1 MDGTMQQVYPDLMQ
15 GVLLRGKTLKFVT
28 NLCFLIVIEV
38 VQEHIDQPSYDIT
51 PDTTWEKHERN
62 TRKTREKHVESV
74 LSSTVIW

>member
-1 MDGTMQQVYPDLMQ
+1 MDGTMQLVYPDLMQ

-51 PDTTWEKHERN
+51 PDTT
-62 TRKTREKHVESV
+62 
-74 LSSTVIW
+74 